1 MKTIKAICAGN
12 DWTLDITFTDGAR
25 RLFDMKPLLEC
36 EVFEPLRNIEMFRA
50 VSNGG
55 YFVEWPNEADL
66 SADTLYLDGNNV

>member
-1 MKTIKAICAGN
+1 MKTIKAIYAGN

-25 RLFDMKPLLEC
+25 RLFDMKPFLEC
-36 EVFEPLRNIEMFRA
+36 EVFKPLKNIEMFQA

-66 SADTLYLDGNNV
+66 SSDTLYIDGKHV

>member
-1 MKTIKAICAGN
+1 MRTIKAIKADN

-50 VSNGG
+50 VSNRG
-55 YFVEWPNEADL
+55 YFVEQPNEADL
-66 SADTLYLDGNNV
+66 SADTLYLDGSVR